1 MASYPAVGI
10 LPPAHAL
17 EDGLV
22 QAQLQTGL
30 VEHLPLVAV
39 PGNQPVDLDRL
50 GLANTVTASLGLE
63 DDTLTRSNIRQQT
76 SFLVFSLWQY
86 SAYLSGVFPPQS
98 HNDIAG

>member
-10 LPPAHAL
+10 LSPAHAL

-30 VEHLPLVAV
+30 VEHFPLIAV

-50 GLANTVTASLGLE
+50 GLANAMTASLGLQ
-63 DDTLTRSNIRQQT
+63 DDTLRHS
-76 SFLVFSLWQY
+76 
-86 SAYLSGVFPPQS
+86 
-98 HNDIAG
+98 DIARRHVFLYFLFPKPHKDRTNDTGR

>member
-50 GLANTVTASLGLE
+50 GLANTMTASLGLE
-63 DDTLTRSNIRQQT
+63 DDTLRRSN
-76 SFLVFSLWQY
+76 L
-86 SAYLSGVFPPQS
+86 A
-98 HNDIAG
+98 